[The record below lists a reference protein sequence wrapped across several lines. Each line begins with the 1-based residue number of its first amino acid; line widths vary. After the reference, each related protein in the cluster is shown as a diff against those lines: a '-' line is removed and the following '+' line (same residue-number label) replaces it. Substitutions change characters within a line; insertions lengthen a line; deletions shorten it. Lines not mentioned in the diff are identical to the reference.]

1 MIVFTRHLCDGCG
14 LEFDVGEGETA
25 YVVHPNV
32 PAGAIGWAMRL
43 ALGDSL
49 ATFCEA
55 ACYQRLVDAAAN
67 TDLLEPIRYAIGEAM
82 RSVGMTARKLSAAKA
97 WDERCQAH
105 LNAPPAELVQI
116 VPDLPLRPLGDDEPQ
131 RPNQPAPADL

>member
-14 LEFDVGEGETA
+14 LEFDVSEGETA

-43 ALGDSL
+43 AFGDSL

-55 ACYQRLVDAAAN
+55 ACYQRLVDAAAS
-67 TDLLEPIRYAIGEAM
+67 TDLLDPIRDAISEAM
-82 RSVGMTARKLSAAKA
+82 RSVGLRDRKVAAAKA
-97 WDERCQAH
+97 WDERIQAH
-105 LNAPPAELVQI
+105 LSAPPAQLARV
-116 VPDLPLRPLGDDEPQ
+116 VPDPPLRPLGDDEPQ